1 MSVRSSTPSDLR
13 QAHDARRAPRQYDG
27 IVKPH
32 VDAGADTVV
41 DLRSVDG
48 LGIALGGGGVLG
60 AAHIGVLQV
69 LHERGITPTI
79 VAGTSA
85 GALVGA
91 AYAAGMDPY
100 AMEAMALRA
109 NWGTVGQF
117 RRAPGPGILD
127 TSGLR
132 NTVDS
137 LGGDRLIEDLPIRF
151 GALATDVRTGASTL
165 LDRGSLTDAMCA
177 SIAIPGIFRPTKVN
191 GRLLVDGGLVANL
204 PIEAALKLGA
214 RHVIAVRL
222 VPEWDGLPKVRNST
236 MVHMLEIR
244 TDVTLIQPKLG
255 GMSKFIPR
263 RIHLLIEAGRNAT
276 ERVLQDYP
284 VVRERPTG

>member
-1 MSVRSSTPSDLR
+1 LTTSSDLS
-13 QAHDARRAPRQYDG
+13 QPRRAEPTARLYDD
-27 IVKPH
+27 H
-32 VDAGADTVV
+32 VDDAEV
-41 DLRSVDG
+41 DLRTVEG
-48 LGIALGGGGVLG
+48 LGLALGGGGVLG
-60 AAHIGVLQV
+60 AAHVGVLQV
-69 LHERGITPTI
+69 LYERGIRPTI

-100 AMEAMALRA
+100 ELETIALRA
-109 NWGTVGQF
+109 NWSTVGKF
-117 RRAPGPGILD
+117 TRFPGPGILD

-132 NTVDS
+132 RTVES
-137 LGGDRLIEDLPIRF
+137 LGGDRLIEDLPVRF

-165 LDRGSLTDAMCA
+165 LNHGSVTDALCA
-177 SIAIPGIFRPTKVN
+177 SIAIPGIFRPTKVG

-204 PIEAALKLGA
+204 PIEAALRLGA
-214 RHVIAVRL
+214 RHVVAVRL
-222 VPEWDGLPKVRNST
+222 VPEWDGLPKIRNST

-263 RIHLLIEAGRNAT
+263 RLHLLIEAGRHAA
-276 ERVLQDYP
+276 ERVLHEYP
-284 VVRERPTG
+284 VVRERPSK